1 MVLRHELT
9 YVCSLTSLRLGTQG
23 RKEGL
28 ARPVSGLLC
37 FPAHSPPHSPSWVLE
52 ALFAE
57 ASELL
62 IPNSN
67 YLREG

>member
-9 YVCSLTSLRLGTQG
+9 YVCSVISLCSGTQE
-23 RKEGL
+23 RTEGL
-28 ARPVSGLLC
+28 ARPVFGLLC
-37 FPAHSPPHSPSWVLE
+37 FPAHSPPHSSSWVLE

-57 ASELL
+57 ASEPL